1 MDPQTRAILLEFL
14 GAHLSLSLK
23 KPADLNQVSSR
34 ELLEVLEDIP
44 DEVLPLIVA
53 LAKEGG
59 TEGRIFE
66 KLMGDHD
73 PELQEL
79 SNRFFGRYE
88 AMILEE
94 EEENALIA
102 YLPPETWVDLGYIQ
116 SRQQF
121 FLRQTMADI
130 LEFLRFHFHETPD
143 FQPGEEE
150 TAWNWFFQKILLHP

>member
-1 MDPQTRAILLEFL
+1 MDPQTQAILLEYL
-14 GAHLSLSLK
+14 GAQLGRSLK
-23 KPADLNQVSSR
+23 KPADLNSVSSR

-44 DEVLPLIVA
+44 DEVLPLIVV

-59 TEGRIFE
+59 SEGRIFE

-88 AMILEE
+88 SMILDE
-94 EEENALIA
+94 EEENALLA

-130 LEFLRFHFHETPD
+130 HDFLKFHFTEIPD